1 MHKIENKLALL
12 EKRQEG
18 HHGEQIRRTSHRKT
32 KQKPKQ
38 TKQQGKEAVPTQPMS
53 LRLRFIG

>member
-1 MHKIENKLALL
+1 MHKIKNKLALL
-12 EKRQEG
+12 EKKQEG
-18 HHGEQIRRTSHRKT
+18 NHGEQIRRTSYTKT

-38 TKQQGKEAVPTQPMS
+38 TKQQGKEAVPTQLMS